1 MDEKNVKDVP
11 VYPYSSAYAS
21 ETVELQEWRNSR
33 RADAECRKAIDRAIS
48 EQWDGAHLPD
58 SAAKGVI
65 EKFGAERVAYVLADA
80 LQQRGED
87 GRFSNANETWAGT
100 MPMFSSKE
108 SRWASPVQ
116 SHPVKLDEFVT
127 LARRDMGELS
137 MVAERAKEL
146 RAIPLYRQSYDT
158 AMERG
163 EGAQYWASLD
173 ANVACK
179 EAIESAIA
187 RHYRNNSL
195 GDAGAK
201 EVVAMFG
208 FERTFHVLASTVRHQ
223 DRDGRISADNKAW
236 AASQPPF
243 DAKDPTG
250 RDLSFQYLVD
260 RSGSPGLTDLFLNQV
275 RHDYALFQEQERGA
289 EKTPER
295 TAAETERQTKLKDA
309 QRLER
314 CRKTPIYLKS
324 FQYAWEHGEADQHS
338 ASREVSIA
346 CCRAI
351 GKAISENYHDNR
363 LSKAGAQSVL
373 QDFGAE
379 RVSHVL
385 AQTLLMKPNDGRF
398 SYRNRQWAA
407 TIPTQEDGKNCGYGC
422 GSHPALLD
430 LFIDQTREEILLR
443 TPLTRNDIKAE
454 AQSILTQFR
463 RQPEPNSQDGARFE
477 ASVSPEFMKR
487 AKPKDMER
495 LRGMLPFASLTISEA
510 KTNHEAIA
518 AISRDEDRSQKL
530 VLRKPSIRKQLAE
543 KPPEKETPAVKPRSK
558 EASL

>member
-1 MDEKNVKDVP
+1 MDEKSLKDVP
-11 VYPYSSAYAS
+11 VYPYSSAYAR
-21 ETVELQEWRNSR
+21 ETVELQAWRNSR

-48 EQWDGAHLPD
+48 EQWNGSHLPD
-58 SAAKGVI
+58 DAAKGVI
-65 EKFGAERVAYVLADA
+65 EQFGAERVAYVLADT
-80 LQQRGED
+80 LQQRRED
-87 GRFSNANETWAGT
+87 GRFSNANETWAHT
-100 MPMFSSKE
+100 MPMFDSKE

-137 MVAERAKEL
+137 MVTERAKEL
-146 RAIPLYRQSYDT
+146 QAIPLYRQSFDT

-163 EGAQYWASLD
+163 EGARYWASLD
-173 ANVACK
+173 ANIACK

-236 AASQPPF
+236 AASQPTF

-250 RDLSFQYLVD
+250 RDLSFQYLVEK
-260 RSGSPGLTDLFLNQV
+260 SGSPGLTDLFLNQV
-275 RHDYALFQEQERGA
+275 RRDYALSIEAQKQT
-289 EKTPER
+289 EKAPEIPKR
-295 TAAETERQTKLKDA
+295 KTATISKGKPNYKRD
-309 QRLER
+309 
-314 CRKTPIYLKS
+314 TPIYLKS
-324 FQYAWEHGEADQHS
+324 FQYAWEHGEANQHS

-351 GKAISENYHDNR
+351 GRAINENYHDNR
-363 LSKAGAQSVL
+363 LSRAGAQSVL
-373 QDFGAE
+373 QEFGAE

-430 LFIDQTREEILLR
+430 LFIDQTREEILLQ

-454 AQSILTQFR
+454 AQSILTQFQR
-463 RQPEPNSQDGARFE
+463 LPEPNSQEGTRFE
-477 ASVSPEFMKR
+477 VSVSREFTQR
-487 AKPKDMER
+487 AKPKDMDR
-495 LRGMLPFASLTISEA
+495 LRGMLPFGSLTISEPKA
-510 KTNHEAIA
+510 NQEAVA
-518 AISRDEDRSQKL
+518 AISKDEDRSKKL

-543 KPPEKETPAVKPRSK
+543 KPPEKEPPAVKPREK
-558 EASL
+558 GVR

>member
-1 MDEKNVKDVP
+1 MDEKNLKDVP
-11 VYPYSSAYAS
+11 LYPYSSAYAR
-21 ETVELQEWRNSR
+21 ETVELQAWRNSR

-48 EQWDGAHLPD
+48 EQWNGSHLPD
-58 SAAKGVI
+58 DAAKGVI
-65 EKFGAERVAYVLADA
+65 EQFGAERVAYVLADT
-80 LQQRGED
+80 LQQRRED
-87 GRFSNANETWAGT
+87 GRFSNANETWAHT
-100 MPMFSSKE
+100 MPMFDSKE

-146 RAIPLYRQSYDT
+146 QAIPLYWQSYDT
-158 AMERG
+158 ARERG
-163 EGAQYWASLD
+163 EEAQYWASLD

-187 RHYRNNSL
+187 RHYRNNCL

-201 EVVAMFG
+201 EVTAMFG

-223 DRDGRISADNKAW
+223 ERDGRISAENKAW
-236 AASQPPF
+236 AASQPSF
-243 DAKDPTG
+243 DAKDPSG
-250 RDLSFQYLVD
+250 IDVSFQYLVGKT
-260 RSGSPGLTDLFLNQV
+260 GSPGLTDLFLNQV
-275 RHDYALFQEQERGA
+275 RHEYALYQEQQRGA

-295 TAAETERQTKLKDA
+295 TAAETERQKKLKDA
-309 QRLER
+309 QRSER

-324 FQYAWEHGEADQHS
+324 FKYAWEHGEADRHS
-338 ASREVSIA
+338 DSREVSIA

-373 QDFGAE
+373 REFGAE

-422 GSHPALLD
+422 GSHPAILD
-430 LFIDQTREEILLR
+430 LFIDQTREEILLQ
-443 TPLTRNDIKAE
+443 TPLTRNEIKAE
-454 AQSILTQFR
+454 AQSILTQFQR
-463 RQPEPNSQDGARFE
+463 LPEPNSQDGARFE
-477 ASVSPEFMKR
+477 VRVSPEFTQR
-487 AKPKDMER
+487 AKPKDMQK
-495 LRGMLPFASLTISEA
+495 LSGMLPFASLTISEPKA
-510 KTNHEAIA
+510 NHEAFA
-518 AISRDEDRSQKL
+518 AISKDEDRSRKL

-543 KPPEKETPAVKPRSK
+543 KPPEKEPPAVKPRAK
-558 EASL
+558 DAR

>member
-1 MDEKNVKDVP
+1 MDEKSLKDVP
-11 VYPYSSAYAS
+11 VYPYSSAYAR
-21 ETVELQEWRNSR
+21 ETVELQAWRNSR

-48 EQWDGAHLPD
+48 EQWDGSHLPD
-58 SAAKGVI
+58 NAAKGVI
-65 EKFGAERVAYVLADA
+65 EQFGAERVAYVLADT

-87 GRFSNANETWAGT
+87 GRFSNANETWAHT
-100 MPMFSSKE
+100 MPMFDSKE

-137 MVAERAKEL
+137 MVTERAKEL
-146 RAIPLYRQSYDT
+146 QAIPLYRQSFDT

-163 EGAQYWASLD
+163 EGARYWASLD
-173 ANVACK
+173 ANIACK

-236 AASQPPF
+236 AASQPTF

-250 RDLSFQYLVD
+250 RDLSFQYLVEK
-260 RSGSPGLTDLFLNQV
+260 SGSPGLTDLFLNQV
-275 RHDYALFQEQERGA
+275 RRDYALSIEAQKQT
-289 EKTPER
+289 EKAPEIPKR
-295 TAAETERQTKLKDA
+295 KTATISKGKPNYKRD
-309 QRLER
+309 
-314 CRKTPIYLKS
+314 TPIYLKS
-324 FQYAWEHGEADQHS
+324 FQYAWEHGEANQHS

-351 GKAISENYHDNR
+351 GRAINENYHDNR
-363 LSKAGAQSVL
+363 LSRAGAQSVL
-373 QDFGAE
+373 QEFGAE

-430 LFIDQTREEILLR
+430 LFIDQTREEILLQ

-454 AQSILTQFR
+454 AQSILTQFQR
-463 RQPEPNSQDGARFE
+463 LPEPNSQEGTRFE
-477 ASVSPEFMKR
+477 VSVSREFTQR
-487 AKPKDMER
+487 AKPKDMDR
-495 LRGMLPFASLTISEA
+495 LRGMLPFGSLTISEPKA
-510 KTNHEAIA
+510 NQEAVA
-518 AISRDEDRSQKL
+518 AISKDEDRSKKL

-543 KPPEKETPAVKPRSK
+543 KPPEKEPPAVKPREK
-558 EASL
+558 GVR

>member
-1 MDEKNVKDVP
+1 MDEKSLKDVP
-11 VYPYSSAYAS
+11 VYPYSSAYAR
-21 ETVELQEWRNSR
+21 ETVELQAWRNSR

-65 EKFGAERVAYVLADA
+65 ERFGAERVAYVLADT
-80 LQQRGED
+80 LQQRGGD
-87 GRFSNANETWAGT
+87 GRFSNANETWAET
-100 MPMFSSKE
+100 MPMFDSKE

-146 RAIPLYRQSYDT
+146 QAIPLYRQSYDT
-158 AMERG
+158 AMERE

-187 RHYRNNSL
+187 RHYRNNCL

-201 EVVAMFG
+201 EVTAMFG
-208 FERTFHVLASTVRHQ
+208 FERTFHVLASTIRHQ
-223 DRDGRISADNKAW
+223 ERDGRISAENKAW

-243 DAKDPTG
+243 DVKDPTG
-250 RDLSFQYLVD
+250 RDLSFQYLVEK
-260 RSGSPGLTDLFLNQV
+260 SGSPGLTDLFLNQV
-275 RHDYALFQEQERGA
+275 RHEYALNIESQKET
-289 EKTPER
+289 EKAPEIPKR
-295 TAAETERQTKLKDA
+295 KAETISERKPNYKRD
-309 QRLER
+309 
-314 CRKTPIYLKS
+314 TPIYLKS

-338 ASREVSIA
+338 DSREVSIA

-363 LSKAGAQSVL
+363 LSRAGAQSVL
-373 QDFGAE
+373 REFGAE

-385 AQTLLMKPNDGRF
+385 AQTLLMKSNDGRF

-422 GSHPALLD
+422 GSHPAILD
-430 LFIDQTREEILLR
+430 LFIDQTREEILLQ
-443 TPLTRNDIKAE
+443 TPLTRNEIKAE
-454 AQSILTQFR
+454 AQSILTQFQR
-463 RQPEPNSQDGARFE
+463 LPEPNSQDGARFE
-477 ASVSPEFMKR
+477 VRVSPEFAQR
-487 AKPKDMER
+487 AKPKDMQK
-495 LRGMLPFASLTISEA
+495 LSGMLPFASLTISEPKA
-510 KTNHEAIA
+510 NHETFA
-518 AISRDEDRSQKL
+518 AISKDEDRSKKL

-543 KPPEKETPAVKPRSK
+543 KPPEKEPPAVKPRAK
-558 EASL
+558 DAR

>member
-1 MDEKNVKDVP
+1 MDEKSLKDVP
-11 VYPYSSAYAS
+11 VYPYSSAYAR
-21 ETVELQEWRNSR
+21 ETVELQAWRNSR

-65 EKFGAERVAYVLADA
+65 ERFGAERVAYVLADT
-80 LQQRGED
+80 LQQRGGD
-87 GRFSNANETWAGT
+87 GRFSNANETWAET
-100 MPMFSSKE
+100 MPMFDSKE

-146 RAIPLYRQSYDT
+146 QAIPLYQQSFET
-158 AMERG
+158 ARERG
-163 EGAQYWASLD
+163 EEAQYWASLD

-187 RHYRNNSL
+187 RHYRNNCL

-201 EVVAMFG
+201 EVTAMFG
-208 FERTFHVLASTVRHQ
+208 FERTFHVLASTIRHQ
-223 DRDGRISADNKAW
+223 ERDGRISAENKAW

-243 DAKDPTG
+243 DVKDPTG
-250 RDLSFQYLVD
+250 RDLSFQYLVEK
-260 RSGSPGLTDLFLNQV
+260 SGSPGLTDLFLNQV
-275 RHDYALFQEQERGA
+275 RHEYALNIESQKET
-289 EKTPER
+289 EKAPEIPKR
-295 TAAETERQTKLKDA
+295 KAETISERKPNYKRD
-309 QRLER
+309 
-314 CRKTPIYLKS
+314 TPIYLKS

-338 ASREVSIA
+338 DSREVSIA

-363 LSKAGAQSVL
+363 LSRAGAQSVL
-373 QDFGAE
+373 REFGAE

-385 AQTLLMKPNDGRF
+385 AQTLLMKSNDGRF

-422 GSHPALLD
+422 GSHPAILD
-430 LFIDQTREEILLR
+430 LFIDQTREEILLQ
-443 TPLTRNDIKAE
+443 TPLTRNEIKAE
-454 AQSILTQFR
+454 AQSILTQFQR
-463 RQPEPNSQDGARFE
+463 LPEPNSQDGARFE
-477 ASVSPEFMKR
+477 VRVSPEFAQR
-487 AKPKDMER
+487 AKPKDMQK
-495 LRGMLPFASLTISEA
+495 LSGMLPFASLTISEPKA
-510 KTNHEAIA
+510 NRETFA
-518 AISRDEDRSQKL
+518 AISKDEDRSRKL

-543 KPPEKETPAVKPRSK
+543 KPPEKEPSAVKPRAK
-558 EASL
+558 DAR

>member
-1 MDEKNVKDVP
+1 MDEKSLKDVP
-11 VYPYSSAYAS
+11 VYPYSSAYAR
-21 ETVELQEWRNSR
+21 ETVELQAWRNSR

-65 EKFGAERVAYVLADA
+65 ERFGAERVAYVLADT

-87 GRFSNANETWAGT
+87 GRFSNANETWAET

-146 RAIPLYRQSYDT
+146 QAIPLYRQSYDT
-158 AMERG
+158 AMERE

-187 RHYRNNSL
+187 RHYRNNCL

-201 EVVAMFG
+201 EVTAMFG
-208 FERTFHVLASTVRHQ
+208 FERTFHVLASTIRHQ
-223 DRDGRISADNKAW
+223 ERDGRISAENKAW

-243 DAKDPTG
+243 DVKDPTG
-250 RDLSFQYLVD
+250 RDLSFQYLVEK
-260 RSGSPGLTDLFLNQV
+260 SGSPGLTDLFLNQV
-275 RHDYALFQEQERGA
+275 RHEYALNIESQKET
-289 EKTPER
+289 EKAPEIPKR
-295 TAAETERQTKLKDA
+295 KAETISERKPNYKRD
-309 QRLER
+309 
-314 CRKTPIYLKS
+314 TPIYLKS

-338 ASREVSIA
+338 DSREVSIA

-363 LSKAGAQSVL
+363 LSRAGAQSVL
-373 QDFGAE
+373 REFGAE

-385 AQTLLMKPNDGRF
+385 AQTLLMKSNDGRF

-422 GSHPALLD
+422 GSHPAILD
-430 LFIDQTREEILLR
+430 LFIDQTREEILLQ
-443 TPLTRNDIKAE
+443 TPLTRNEIKAE
-454 AQSILTQFR
+454 AQSILTQFQR
-463 RQPEPNSQDGARFE
+463 LPEPNSQDGARFE
-477 ASVSPEFMKR
+477 VRVSPEFAQR
-487 AKPKDMER
+487 AKPKDMQK
-495 LRGMLPFASLTISEA
+495 LSGMLPFASLTISEPKA
-510 KTNHEAIA
+510 NHETFA
-518 AISRDEDRSQKL
+518 AISKDEDRSRKL

-543 KPPEKETPAVKPRSK
+543 KPPEKEPSAVKPRAK
-558 EASL
+558 DAR